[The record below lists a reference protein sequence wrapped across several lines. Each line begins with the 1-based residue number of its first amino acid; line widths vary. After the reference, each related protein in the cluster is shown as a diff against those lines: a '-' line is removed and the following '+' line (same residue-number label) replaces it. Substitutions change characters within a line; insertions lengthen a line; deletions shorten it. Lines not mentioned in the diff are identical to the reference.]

1 MKKNL
6 FLMAMAIMALGFT
19 ACTSDAADSTHAWY
33 DLQGRRIPDNT
44 NTWKGIY
51 LKNGQKIIK

>member
-19 ACTSDAADSTHAWY
+19 ACTSDND
-33 DLQGRRIPDNT
+33 DNPMPEVVT
-44 NTWKGIY
+44 DDKPLLPLCPW
-51 LKNGQKIIK
+51 QVVRQQ